1 MFPFQD
7 SNESLDRSSTAI
19 DEDCESLIKESLQDP
34 DSQRP
39 APSTKSRLSRCCSVI
54 AFLSSLVIAV
64 LAGIWIGGRGNP
76 DKFCI
81 SHTSNYSPVLKDV
94 PIRYATQRF
103 NGTLM
108 HENIFRATGSPAV
121 DAAWQSLGVDYRAA
135 IVPPELAAASGL
147 IDSQVQLSD
156 QYGGGFPANVEGLH
170 HLHCLNLLRQSL
182 YFNFDYYHARGE
194 GAFKNKDEII
204 RLHVTHCLD
213 TLRQQLMCTAD
224 VGVLGQVW
232 WNKDEPVAYPDFNTR
247 HKCRN
252 FDDIRQWAFEHQAPE
267 DVPLDY
273 LKMPKIEDVY
283 ETMP

>member
-1 MFPFQD
+1 MFTFKD
-7 SNESLDRSSTAI
+7 SNDSSERPST
-19 DEDCESLIKESLQDP
+19 DEDCESLIKDSAQD
-34 DSQRP
+34 
-39 APSTKSRLSRCCSVI
+39 SRLRLQSSTQQAR
-54 AFLSSLVIAV
+54 LSSFFSAIAILISLAIAV
-64 LAGIWIGGRGNP
+64 LAGVWIGGQGNS

-81 SHTSNYSPVLKDV
+81 AYTSNYSPVLKDV

-108 HENIFRATGSPAV
+108 HENIYRATGSPAV
-121 DAAWQSLGVDYRAA
+121 DAAWQALGVDYRAA

-147 IDSQVQLSD
+147 IDSQVQVSD
-156 QYGGGFPANVEGLH
+156 RYGGGFPANVEGLH
-170 HLHCLNLLRQSL
+170 HLHCLNLLRQAL
-182 YFNFDYYHARGE
+182 YFNFDYYHKLGK
-194 GAFKNKDEII
+194 GAFSNKDEIL
-204 RLHVTHCLD
+204 RFHVTHCLD

-232 WNKDEPVAYPDFNTR
+232 WNREKPAAYPDFNTR

-267 DVPLDY
+267 DVPADY
-273 LKMPKIEDVY
+273 LKSPRMEDVY